1 MFFLMETDFINYNTT
16 VESYYK
22 SINSKQE
29 FIVIWEKKLVDKCI
43 WKISSQLKDILSC
56 DIKLTF
62 ITDFPYEGKNLKL
75 DKLRKI
81 TNLDLIKVNLQDN
94 SLLDIAFQIAEE
106 NKSKKIV
113 YLQDSTLKTIDK
125 EKLNHINERN
135 IAKLKLSPKLTS
147 FVSEVFSHLDQS
159 KIVERFHIINIL
171 RKKSFYKEIFTI
183 DWAGDG
189 NGVLIANNYDIE
201 YANLSDLDDN
211 IFLFLFAFIK
221 DNQKFVKTRTIDYI
235 VKNKENFVIGLID
248 DIPVGMFE
256 LMDLWENILEVWA
269 FIIDEN
275 SQWLGLGHKFMD
287 RIFAIKNSKEYRNA
301 KVIMVSSNPVLK
313 TILKD
318 KWAEILEEE
327 QIFDWV
333 LKKRYITMLKD
344 NSEDQQSRQM
354 FQL

>member
-1 MFFLMETDFINYNTT
+1 M
-16 VESYYK
+16 
-22 SINSKQE
+22 
-29 FIVIWEKKLVDKCI
+29 
-43 WKISSQLKDILSC
+43 KDILSC

-183 DWAGDG
+183 D
-189 NGVLIANNYDIE
+189 
-201 YANLSDLDDN
+201 
-211 IFLFLFAFIK
+211 
-221 DNQKFVKTRTIDYI
+221 
-235 VKNKENFVIGLID
+235 
-248 DIPVGMFE
+248 
-256 LMDLWENILEVWA
+256 
-269 FIIDEN
+269 
-275 SQWLGLGHKFMD
+275 
-287 RIFAIKNSKEYRNA
+287 
-301 KVIMVSSNPVLK
+301 
-313 TILKD
+313 
-318 KWAEILEEE
+318 
-327 QIFDWV
+327 
-333 LKKRYITMLKD
+333 
-344 NSEDQQSRQM
+344 
-354 FQL
+354 